1 MEELTDLVLDIISH
15 TGHFV
20 EESERLVHALLNNAQ
35 VGQHLLNI
43 SNMMFFLCF
52 PEKKTKTKNIQLKEQ
67 EAQNQHFTLK
77 TIKKSN
83 HFSACLMLPE
93 V

>member
-43 SNMMFFLCF
+43 SNMMFFYVSQR
-52 PEKKTKTKNIQLKEQ
+52 KKQKKKHSTERAGSTKSTLYTKNNKEVQ
-67 EAQNQHFTLK
+67 SF
-77 TIKKSN
+77 
-83 HFSACLMLPE
+83 FSVFDAT
-93 V
+93 

>member
-35 VGQHLLNI
+35 VGQHLLHI
-43 SNMMFFLCF
+43 SNRMFFYVSQR
-52 PEKKTKTKNIQLKEQ
+52 KTKNIQLKEQ
-67 EAQNQHFTLK
+67 EAQNQHAL
-77 TIKKSN
+77 
-83 HFSACLMLPE
+83 H
-93 V
+93 

>member
-43 SNMMFFLCF
+43 SNRMFFYVSQR
-52 PEKKTKTKNIQLKEQ
+52 KKQKQKTFN
-67 EAQNQHFTLK
+67 
-77 TIKKSN
+77 
-83 HFSACLMLPE
+83 
-93 V
+93 